1 MKEIPLLSSAD
12 EVKEIILG
20 RRTIGRRIK
29 GLPENVT
36 EIHNI
41 DGEWLLGE
49 GWIFPIKCPYGKPG
63 DVLWIRE
70 PFKYENYDPLLDTI
84 VFRFIAGG
92 IKTVKGMEKYIPAR
106 KLGKE
111 IPATH
116 MPRQASRISLTVQEI
131 NVEQIRNEFYWIIIT
146 I

>member
-1 MKEIPLLSSAD
+1 MKEIPLLCGAD
-12 EVKEIILG
+12 ETKEILLG
-20 RRTIGRRIK
+20 KRTILRRIK
-29 GLPENVT
+29 GAPENVT

-41 DGEWLLGE
+41 NDQWIIGGD
-49 GWIFPIKCPYGKPG
+49 WIFPIKCPYGKPG

-92 IKTVKGMEKYIPAR
+92 TKTVKGMEKYIPAR

-116 MPRQASRISLTVQEI
+116 MPRQASRISLIVQEI
-131 NVEQIRNEFYWIIIT
+131 NVEQIRNEFYWIITT